1 MDYLLKW
8 VIVPRYF
15 FCLWRYNSKY
25 YYYYYYY
32 ILLLLLLLFKMWGSG
47 SVRRSARLLLQPSQL
62 ASRWIFQFLFCE
74 IVLNQRN
81 NTKKRQC
88 QNARFEVERLGIRSC
103 HLPSDSQCS
112 HSYCWHWF
120 GYKRSFFQLFWL
132 YVNLSFSFNFPFI
145 FSTQWQIHLRNGSS
159 IGHDESWKDKNGL
172 RL

>member
-1 MDYLLKW
+1 MSTKLLRATWWIIYLNGSLYLGIFLSLTLQFK
-8 VIVPRYF
+8 
-15 FCLWRYNSKY
+15 
-25 YYYYYYY
+25 
-32 ILLLLLLLFKMWGSG
+32 ILLLLLYILLLLFKMWGSG

-120 GYKRSFFQLFWL
+120 GYKRSFFSFFGFISIFLPVSIFRSYSQL
-132 YVNLSFSFNFPFI
+132 NDKFI
-145 FSTQWQIHLRNGSS
+145 W
-159 IGHDESWKDKNGL
+159 EMVVV
-172 RL
+172 